1 MRTQIDYVFTMKE
14 NTIQNRLKLYKMF
27 FGVFGTFDD
36 FQAVLERCTQN
47 YECLCLDNTLQS
59 NSPQDCVFWYK
70 ARVDHAPFRLCARV
84 YYHLDDQR
92 RRPEGEAEAETTEAE
107 SRTGKSKL
115 LVTKEETEVAVVVE
129 EVSAEEVR

>member
-14 NTIQNRLKLYKMF
+14 NTIQNRIKLYKMF

-36 FQAVLERCTQN
+36 FTAVLERCTQN

-70 ARVDHAPFRLCARV
+70 ARVDHPPFRLCSRAFYR
-84 YYHLDDQR
+84 LDDQR
-92 RRPEGEAEAETTEAE
+92 RRPDGEAEAAAEAVE
-107 SRTGKSKL
+107 GRPGKTKL
-115 LVTKEETEVAVVVE
+115 QVTKEETEAEAE
-129 EVSAEEVR
+129 EAHEEVR